1 MEEKKGWN
9 KVNHWEEELAL
20 LDSIIATTELQE
32 TTKWGGKVY
41 TFNGKNVLGIGG
53 FKSYFSV
60 WFFNGVYL
68 KDDAKVLVNAQEG
81 VTKALRQWRFQS
93 KETINEKLLLDY
105 IKESIENEKLGKT
118 HKPEKKVVVMCSF
131 FKEQLNADKDLECAF
146 YSFSPY
152 KQKEFLEY
160 INMAKQEKT
169 KIARMKKI
177 KPMLLKNSG
186 LNDKYN

>member
-1 MEEKKGWN
+1 VEEKQGWN
-9 KVNHWEEELAL
+9 KVNHWEDELAL
-20 LDSIIATTELQE
+20 LDSIIATTELLE

-53 FKSYFSV
+53 FKSYFGV
-60 WFFNGVYL
+60 WFFNGVNL

-93 KETINEKLLLDY
+93 KQTINEKLLLDY
-105 IKESIENEKLGKT
+105 IRESIENEKLGKT
-118 HKPEKKVVVMCSF
+118 YRPEKKEVVICSF
-131 FKEQLNADKDLECAF
+131 FKEQLNANKDLECAF
-146 YSFSPY
+146 NAFSPY

-160 INMAKQEKT
+160 INTAKQEKT
-169 KIARMKKI
+169 KIARMEKI
-177 KPMLLKNSG
+177 KPMLLQNVG

>member
-20 LDSIIATTELQE
+20 LDSIISTTELLE

-53 FKSYFSV
+53 FKSYFGV

-146 YSFSPY
+146 KTFSPY
-152 KQKEFLEY
+152 KQKEFPEY
-160 INMAKQEKT
+160 INMAKQDKT
-169 KIARMKKI
+169 KIARMEKI
-177 KPMLLKNSG
+177 KPMLLQNVG

>member
-20 LDSIIATTELQE
+20 LDSIISTTELLE

-53 FKSYFSV
+53 FKSYFGV

-93 KETINEKLLLDY
+93 KETINEKQLLDY

-146 YSFSPY
+146 KTFSPY
-152 KQKEFLEY
+152 KQKEFPEY
-160 INMAKQEKT
+160 INMAKQDKT
-169 KIARMKKI
+169 KIARMEKI
-177 KPMLLKNSG
+177 KPMLLQNVG

>member
-1 MEEKKGWN
+1 VEEKKGWN
-9 KVNHWEEELAL
+9 KVNHWEEELAFL
-20 LDSIIATTELQE
+20 YSIIATTELLE

-53 FKSYFSV
+53 FKSYFGV

-146 YSFSPY
+146 NAFSPY

-169 KIARMKKI
+169 KIARMEKI

>member
-1 MEEKKGWN
+1 
-9 KVNHWEEELAL
+9 
-20 LDSIIATTELQE
+20 
-32 TTKWGGKVY
+32 
-41 TFNGKNVLGIGG
+41 
-53 FKSYFSV
+53 
-60 WFFNGVYL
+60 
-68 KDDAKVLVNAQEG
+68 
-81 VTKALRQWRFQS
+81 
-93 KETINEKLLLDY
+93 LDY

-146 YSFSPY
+146 NAFSPY

-169 KIARMKKI
+169 KIARMEKI
-177 KPMLLKNSG
+177 KPMLLQNSG

>member
-1 MEEKKGWN
+1 VEEKKGWN
-9 KVNHWEEELAL
+9 KVNHWEEELAFL
-20 LDSIIATTELQE
+20 YSIIATTELQE

-53 FKSYFSV
+53 FKSYFGV

-169 KIARMKKI
+169 KIARMEKI
-177 KPMLLKNSG
+177 KPMLLQNSG